1 MTVAANIEGTIKY
14 LFSGYLVHMQR
25 GQVSIEIIVVVIVA
39 ATAIT
44 VLGFLG
50 QNTADSQRTILVQSQ
65 ATLLAESVALNL
77 SGLAQLQETATG
89 STMEIPTKNIQ
100 PLNPNYQEKCVITVT
115 PASPPSNDQQ
125 ANVKLDWEG
134 DGTYDTVI
142 SAPTRIPNS
151 FTIPAETR
159 CGDPLMVNKT

>member
-1 MTVAANIEGTIKY
+1 
-14 LFSGYLVHMQR
+14 MQR

-44 VLGFLG
+44 ILGFLG
-50 QNTADSQRTILVQSQ
+50 QNSADSQRTVLVQSQ

-77 SGLAQLQETATG
+77 SGLAQLQESESG

-100 PLNPNYQEKCVITVT
+100 PLNPSYQEKCVITVT
-115 PASPPSNDQQ
+115 PTSPPSNDQQ

-134 DGTYDTVI
+134 DGAYDTVI
-142 SAPTRIPNS
+142 SAPTRIPDS
-151 FTIPAETR
+151 FSLPAETA
-159 CGDPLMVNKT
+159 CGEPIVVEKP